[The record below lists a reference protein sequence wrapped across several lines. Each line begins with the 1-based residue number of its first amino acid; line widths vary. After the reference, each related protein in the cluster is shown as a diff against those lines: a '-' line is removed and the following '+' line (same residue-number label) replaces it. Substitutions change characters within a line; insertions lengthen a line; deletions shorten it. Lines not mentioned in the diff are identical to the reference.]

1 MQYRWIAAVIL
12 CGVLLQV
19 NSITDDVQKGLAANV
34 GEAKGVLPRGRSKCK
49 GEEVNCILL
58 E

>member
-1 MQYRWIAAVIL
+1 M